1 MSSLVQPARV
11 LLDPLDATGAAIE
24 ARRWLWPLL
33 FLVACVS
40 ASGTAFSLRWDAGPS
55 VVQELQ
61 MTGKLE
67 RMTETE
73 IAEEIQTASR
83 KALVGGI
90 AKGVFV
96 MPLLALLLAAALWVA
111 GWLFETPAP
120 FAQLM
125 TAAALALLPIALYH
139 LIFAVCAL
147 VQHSLSLA
155 RVPELVPSSLA
166 ALQGLSPKLKRVLA
180 AVDFFN
186 LWSVGLLG
194 LGFSSA
200 TGMRRGRALLLCFV
214 LYVMYVG
221 VFSIGLPELMAGG
234 AGGPGGRRGPGGGR

>member
-1 MSSLVQPARV
+1 
-11 LLDPLDATGAAIE
+11 
-24 ARRWLWPLL
+24 
-33 FLVACVS
+33 
-40 ASGTAFSLRWDAGPS
+40 

-67 RMTETE
+67 RLTETE
-73 IAEEIQTASR
+73 IAEEIQTATR

-96 MPLLALLLAAALWVA
+96 MPLLALVLAAALWVA

-120 FAQLM
+120 FARLM
-125 TAAALALLPIALYH
+125 SAAALALLPIALYH
-139 LIFAVCAL
+139 LIFAICAL
-147 VQHSLSLA
+147 AQHSMSLA

-166 ALQGLSPKLKRVLA
+166 VLEGLSPKMKKVLG

-200 TGMRRGRALLLCFV
+200 TGMRRSRALLLCFV

-234 AGGPGGRRGPGGGR
+234 PGGPGGRRGPGGGR